1 MKITSAEFVGGVVG
15 TDPILEDGRPQVAF
29 IGRSNVG
36 KSSTINFL
44 TNNKGLARTSS
55 LPGKTTEI
63 NVFLING
70 NLYLL
75 DLPGYGFAEGNVEK
89 RQKILDLI
97 RWYLVDSGYVQKK
110 VVLIIDAEVGP
121 TEKDLEILRMLE
133 EQGKEIVIAAN
144 KIDKI
149 GKSRVREHLK
159 KISEEVNGHRVLPY
173 SAKEGIGIRE
183 LLNEILG

>member
-1 MKITSAEFVGGVVG
+1 MKITSAQFVKGIVG
-15 TDPILEDGRPQVAF
+15 TDSILENGFPQVAF

-44 TNNKGLARTSS
+44 TNTKGLARTSS

-75 DLPGYGFAEGNVEK
+75 DLPGYGFADGNIDK

-121 TEKDLEILRMLE
+121 TERDLEILSMLE
-133 EQGKEIVIAAN
+133 AEGKEIVVAAN

-149 GKSRVREHLK
+149 GKSRVQQQLK
-159 KISEEVNGHRVLPY
+159 KIAEQVNGHRVLPY
-173 SAKEGIGIRE
+173 SAKEGVGIRE